1 MDAAQMELVAL
12 SSATLVAL
20 ASTIF
25 FLLVVKAWS
34 ALTHSTSGTRF
45 PKSIM
50 LEAAQRYRD
59 ELARHGQ
66 EQSIYLAT
74 GLMFAVVF
82 FLAVIFRPDDMFAD
96 VPQWQHIVVV
106 ILLAVAVGFLVFRL
120 TTIVILRRKLSFIR
134 DANMATGHSLQKL
147 TANKNRVFHDVRC
160 GAGTIDSVIVGLHG
174 VYTVSVIA
182 RKPGKDNRIRLE
194 GDQILFADDKSVS
207 VQRSGTKSVRLAKE
221 IRLAT
226 GNSIR
231 VRSVI
236 AVPGWEVVSQ
246 LSDDYLVVNER
257 NVAML
262 TGWRDEKDYL
272 LNEDVETIHQMLTE
286 RCTRFST

>member
-1 MDAAQMELVAL
+1 MELVAL

-25 FLLVVKAWS
+25 FLLVIKAWS
-34 ALTHSTSGTRF
+34 AFAHSTTGTRF

-59 ELARHGQ
+59 ELAKHGR
-66 EQSIYLAT
+66 EQSIYLAS

-82 FLAVIFRPDDMFAD
+82 FLSVLLRPDDMFAD
-96 VPQWQHIVVV
+96 IPKWQHIVVV
-106 ILLAVAVGFLVFRL
+106 ILLAIAIAFLLFRL
-120 TTIVILRRKLSFIR
+120 TTIVIARRQLSFVR

-147 TANKNRVFHDVRC
+147 TANKNRVFHDVPC
-160 GAGTIDSVIVGLHG
+160 SAGTIDSVVVGLHG

-182 RKPGKDNRIRLE
+182 RKPGKDNRVRLKD
-194 GDQILFADDKSVS
+194 DQLVFANEEAVS
-207 VQRSGTKSVRLAKE
+207 VQRSGNKSARLAKE
-221 IRLAT
+221 IRKVT

-236 AVPGWEVVSQ
+236 AVPGWEVDSQ
-246 LSDDYLVVNER
+246 ASNDYLVVNER
-257 NVAML
+257 NAVML
-262 TGWRDEKDYL
+262 TGWRDESDYL

-286 RCTRFST
+286 RCTRFR